1 VASKIGIDQ
10 ALLDFADAVGELVFW
25 DVLVFCPVLKGAGRK
40 GSHMCPVW
48 RVGVEKWGMRYPKS
62 KRKERLLGGERDAE
76 VRGLRAWPRPCTCGR
91 RAVPLT
97 LFVRLLRV
105 VAGLSPPH
113 PPFVSGRR
121 FGDTPLPAPP
131 QGGREKCGNKA
142 SFVAS
147 LSRVEM
153 LTHPLR
159 GPCDSRSSESGV
171 FSVRQGKNVPPTAQ
185 EKEARKAPC
194 VGRKQPQGDER

>member
-1 VASKIGIDQ
+1 MFGGFGRGPGPA
-10 ALLDFADAVGELVFW
+10 
-25 DVLVFCPVLKGAGRK
+25 PAGD
-40 GSHMCPVW
+40 GPSP
-48 RVGVEKWGMRYPKS
+48 S
-62 KRKERLLGGERDAE
+62 
-76 VRGLRAWPRPCTCGR
+76 PCLSACS
-91 RAVPLT
+91 
-97 LFVRLLRV
+97 V

-171 FSVRQGKNVPPTAQ
+171 FFVRQGKNVPPTAQ

-194 VGRKQPQGDER
+194 VGRKQP